1 MKATVIY
8 KVATVRRSPTVSA
21 EEVGTLEV
29 GTVVEYSEIIRQEP
43 GMKEW
48 IKLYGSGYHGRYI
61 ASLFPDG
68 RGNPISRV
76 QFEGAPEPPDPP
88 DPPVPPEPKINF
100 AVVNYTDETG
110 THEVTLFPK

>member
-8 KVATVRRSPTVSA
+8 KDASVRRSPTVSA
-21 EEVGTLEV
+21 EEVGTLQV
-29 GTVVEYSEIIRQEP
+29 GTVVEYTEVIKQVP
-43 GMKEW
+43 GVKEW

-68 RGNPISRV
+68 RGNDVPRV
-76 QFEGAPEPPDPP
+76 QFEGASDPTDPP
-88 DPPVPPEPKINF
+88 NPPPPPEPRINF